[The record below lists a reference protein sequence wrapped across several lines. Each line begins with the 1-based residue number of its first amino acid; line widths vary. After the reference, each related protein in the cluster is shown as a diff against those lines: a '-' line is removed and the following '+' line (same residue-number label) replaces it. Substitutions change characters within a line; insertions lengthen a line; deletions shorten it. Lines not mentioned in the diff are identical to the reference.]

1 MQIIV
6 RASIMFLFLWAVMR
20 IMGRK
25 ELAEIS
31 PFELVL
37 LVVMGD
43 LIQQGVTQQDNSLV
57 GATAAVSTFVLW
69 ILLFSYLSFRS
80 KRLGKLLQGQPV
92 ILVSQ
97 GEILSGMLRYERL
110 TVDDVKDAARE
121 QGIADIAQVA
131 LGVLEPDGKF
141 SFVRFDERRSHA
153 APEHLT

>member
-80 KRLGKLLQGQPV
+80 KRLRSEEHTSELQSPCNLVCRLL
-92 ILVSQ
+92 
-97 GEILSGMLRYERL
+97 
-110 TVDDVKDAARE
+110 
-121 QGIADIAQVA
+121 
-131 LGVLEPDGKF
+131 
-141 SFVRFDERRSHA
+141 
-153 APEHLT
+153 